1 MELTHNYFLLIDDFK
16 ENSKKYMKTCK
27 LNSWRG
33 SIVKVSQ
40 VYFVTAV
47 SYNHK
52 TFIMLVQ
59 GQTL

>member
-1 MELTHNYFLLIDDFK
+1 MTLQITV
-16 ENSKKYMKTCK
+16 KKQIKTCK
-27 LNSWRG
+27 LNSWRV
-33 SIVKVSQ
+33 SIVILSKVIISIVIVSQ

-47 SYNHK
+47 SYDHK